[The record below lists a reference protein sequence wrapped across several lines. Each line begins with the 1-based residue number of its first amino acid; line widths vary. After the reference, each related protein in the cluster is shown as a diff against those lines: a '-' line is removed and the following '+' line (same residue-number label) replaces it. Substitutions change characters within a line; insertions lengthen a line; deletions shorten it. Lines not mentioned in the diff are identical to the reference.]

1 MDPKNIDPITIAQFV
16 VYTIV
21 NIPINYYWQNLLEAA
36 FPSSKPAPVTQPS
49 EKKGKKT
56 SNEKTTVDVR
66 NTLIKFA
73 CDQTIG
79 AVINI
84 PLFIATIGATKG
96 QGLEQILT
104 TIQRV
109 CQTKSVSRATRV
121 ITNFEI

>member
-1 MDPKNIDPITIAQFV
+1 M
-16 VYTIV
+16 
-21 NIPINYYWQNLLEAA
+21 LEAT
-36 FPSSKPAPVTQPS
+36 FPGSKPAPVTEPS
-49 EKKGKKT
+49 EKKAKKT